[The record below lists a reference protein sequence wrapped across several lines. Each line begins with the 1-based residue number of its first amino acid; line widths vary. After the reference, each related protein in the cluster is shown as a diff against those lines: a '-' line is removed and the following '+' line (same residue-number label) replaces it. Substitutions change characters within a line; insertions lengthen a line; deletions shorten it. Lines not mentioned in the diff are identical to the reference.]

1 MLSFRGSL
9 WAVICSNY
17 AKLYVSLYNYITL
30 FPHAP
35 TISSQYMFAALRDC
49 VPTLKWCKHQESSEV
64 LLGMFEREVDGYMKE
79 RIFAPLCR
87 DIEEDLR
94 LSTHLHLKLDDRN
107 PFKVCARMHKLP
119 VVENEYPQAAHVLL
133 VLYM

>member
-9 WAVICSNY
+9 WAVICSNCV
-17 AKLYVSLYNYITL
+17 KLY
-30 FPHAP
+30 AP
-35 TISSQYMFAALRDC
+35 LHNAIPACSCHLLQYMFAALRDC

-107 PFKVCARMHKLP
+107 PFKVCARMHELP

>member
-1 MLSFRGSL
+1 
-9 WAVICSNY
+9 
-17 AKLYVSLYNYITL
+17 
-30 FPHAP
+30 
-35 TISSQYMFAALRDC
+35 MFAALRDC
-49 VPTLKWCKHQESSEV
+49 VPTLKWCKHQESPEV
-64 LLGMFEREVDGYMKE
+64 LLGMFEREVNGYMKD

-107 PFKVCARMHKLP
+107 PFKVCARVHQLP
-119 VVENEYPQAAHVLL
+119 VVENECPQAAHVLL